1 MILDFQSLV
10 DVKKEFGGQKYIM
23 VLRQE
28 ATMVDHGESV
38 EYKID

>member
-10 DVKKEFGGQKYIM
+10 DVKKEFAAQKYIM

-28 ATMVDHGESV
+28 ET
-38 EYKID
+38 